1 MKDKIIEAIKD
12 RLLGEF
18 VGDKKV
24 IDVSVSIEEE
34 IFEGVNCVNCADT
47 IKVKLMLEGKDKW
60 ISAFDL

>member
-34 IFEGVNCVNCADT
+34 ISEGSWCTSCFDI
-47 IKVKLMLEGKDKW
+47 IKVKVMLEGKNKW